1 MHSSPSTAVR
11 ATPLWPQPT
20 LILWAFLSG
29 IGVAL
34 LVLGW
39 AQVRSESVYADQV
52 PGINMAVA
60 GVIAAG
66 AGAISMLLAGRRAV
80 AVRRLAVIGD
90 LRGMPV
96 RASAGASGDS
106 TSQNLVAGEG
116 LRRFHRAGCTMA
128 QGRNWSAASRP
139 EHERAGRVACG
150 VCRP

>member
-80 AVRRLAVIGD
+80 AVRRLAVLGD

-106 TSQNLVAGEG
+106 TSQNLVGGEG

-128 QGRNWSAASRP
+128 QGRNWSAASRQ

>member
-1 MHSSPSTAVR
+1 MPSSPSTAVR
-11 ATPLWPQPT
+11 VTHLWPQPT
-20 LILWAFLSG
+20 LIVWAFLSG

-34 LVLGW
+34 LVAGW

-80 AVRRLAVIGD
+80 AVRRLAVLGD

-106 TSQNLVAGEG
+106 TSQNLVGGEG

-128 QGRNWSAASRP
+128 QGRNWSAASRQ